1 MAWAQSD
8 LDTLRAAAAKGV
20 RKVTFA
26 DGRSTEFQDLGDIMA
41 AIQTVSDELAK
52 QNRTG
57 QRRRRTTIL
66 RVGKCR

>member
-8 LDTLRAAAAKGV
+8 LDKLKAAAAAGV

-26 DGRSTEFQDLGDIMA
+26 DGRSTEFQDLA
-41 AIQTVSDELAK
+41 ALMSAIETVTNELAK
-52 QNRTG
+52 VGRSG

-66 RVGKCR
+66 RVGRC